1 MDSSFWNNKRA
12 SGIDD
17 SIDLAAY
24 GCLGDVLKEMSVSF
38 ADKIAFTSMGYSLT
52 YREVDE
58 LSDAF
63 AGFLQHRTT
72 LKAGDRVAV
81 QLINTIQTPIVVYGI
96 LKAGFVLVNINPLY
110 TAREMEEQF
119 IDSNARALVFMDM
132 FGDKVEAVLSK
143 TSLEYLIV
151 TGLSDLLPQPKRV
164 LISLFLRYIKKA
176 IKPFNLPQLIPLNTV
191 LKAGK
196 RYPVKSVSVCH
207 EDIAVL
213 QYTGG
218 TTGRAKGAMLTH
230 RNLIANMLQSRAAL
244 KQTDKNGNPL
254 FLSGE
259 ETVIVALPL
268 YHIYAFTL
276 HLMVF
281 PGLGVTNVLVTDP
294 RDRESF
300 IRLLKSRPF
309 SGFVGLNTLFASLLS
324 HPDFSGCN
332 FKSLKLTLSG
342 GTALSEGVAQQWKEV
357 TGCPISEGYGLTEC
371 SPVVCFNPMG
381 ELSRLGTVGVPLP
394 GTSLRVI
401 DTETQKEVAPGCSGE
416 LCIKGPQVMRGYW
429 KNVKATEGILSHDGW
444 LHTGDI
450 AQITQEGFIRII
462 DRIKDMILVSGFN
475 VYPNEIESIVM
486 RHCDVVHCAVIGI
499 PDSKTGEAVKLFVV
513 PANAEL
519 TKGQLELYC
528 REYLAG
534 YKVPRHIE
542 FCRQLPM
549 TPVGK
554 VLRRVLREGHQVE

>member
-1 MDSSFWNNKRA
+1 MDSSFWSNKRA
-12 SGIDD
+12 PGIDD
-17 SIDLAAY
+17 SIDLSAY
-24 GCLGDVLKEMSVSF
+24 SCLGDVLRKMSASF
-38 ADKIAFTSMGYSLT
+38 ADEIAFTSMGYSLT

-96 LKAGFVLVNINPLY
+96 LKAGFVLVNTNPLY
-110 TAREMEEQF
+110 TAREMQEQF
-119 IDSNARALVFMDM
+119 VDSGARALVFMDM
-132 FGDKVEAVLSK
+132 FGDKVEAVLSQVP
-143 TSLEYLIV
+143 LEYLII

-164 LISLFLRYIKKA
+164 FVSLFLRYIKKV
-176 IKPFNLPQLIPLNTV
+176 IKPFNLPRLIPLNKV

-196 RYPVKSVSVCH
+196 RYPVKPASVCH

-218 TTGRAKGAMLTH
+218 TTGRSKGAMLTH
-230 RNLIANMLQSRAAL
+230 RNLIANMLQSKAAL
-244 KQTDKNGNPL
+244 KQTDKNGQPL
-254 FLSGE
+254 FLPGE

-281 PGLGVTNVLVTDP
+281 PSLGVTNVLVTDP

-324 HPDFSGCN
+324 HPDFSSCN

-342 GTALSEGVAQQWKEV
+342 GTALSEGVARQWKEV
-357 TGCPISEGYGLTEC
+357 TGCSISEGYGLTEC

-381 ELSRLGTVGVPLP
+381 ELSQQGTVGVPVP
-394 GTSLRVI
+394 HTSLRVM
-401 DTETQKEVAPGCSGE
+401 DVETQEEAEMGCPGE

-429 KNVKATEGILSHDGW
+429 KNMKASEEIFSHGGW

-450 AQITQEGFIRII
+450 AQISREGFVRIV

-475 VYPNEIESIVM
+475 VYPNEIENIVM
-486 RHCDVVHCAVIGI
+486 RHSDVVHCAVIGI

-528 REYLAG
+528 REYLTG

-542 FCRQLPM
+542 FREQLPM

-554 VLRRVLREGHQVE
+554 VLRRVLREEYGDE